1 MIHLKVSLMLGGDP
15 YDQARIDNIEN
26 FVRDSIADGLALAY
40 EHVEVER
47 LPCGVERE
55 IDHSHAKGALVIYCE
70 LPSGHEG
77 GHRWSTPVDR
87 S

>member
-26 FVRDSIADGLALAY
+26 FVRDSIADGLALEY

-47 LPCGVERE
+47 LPCGIPRD
-55 IDHSHAKGALVIYCE
+55 IGLRTAHCDR
-70 LPSGHEG
+70 PSGHDG
-77 GHRWSTPVDR
+77 GHRWPLSDYPFPPVVPI
-87 S
+87 